1 MEMINIKELSTNLVK
16 EAVEST
22 VSKQVKEGRPAGI
35 RNLTFDGS
43 VGSNADQLFL
53 KYGRTLNKKET
64 ELEQLGNRIAALSST
79 MNDDE
84 IDMAIE
90 NPNSE
95 LFKLVQQ
102 YNEVEKYADSLES
115 IMTKYAQEYKNND
128 KVVSDT
134 TRAEL
139 RNFDRDELN
148 RYNTDLYQ
156 KSLNNL
162 KAALSK
168 RGLNR
173 DSFDNMGIDANNP
186 KVQKW
191 TTEQSR

>member
-1 MEMINIKELSTNLVK
+1 MEMIDVKELSTNLVK

-64 ELEQLGNRIAALSST
+64 ELEQLGNRIAALSAMMS
-79 MNDDE
+79 DDE
-84 IDMAIE
+84 IDQAVAD
-90 NPNSE
+90 PNSE

-173 DSFDNMGIDANNP
+173 DSFDNMGVDANDP

>member
-1 MEMINIKELSTNLVK
+1 MIDVKELSTNLVK

-64 ELEQLGNRIAALSST
+64 ELEQLGNRIATLSAMMS
-79 MNDDE
+79 DDK
-84 IDMAIE
+84 IDQAVAD
-90 NPNSE
+90 PNAE

-173 DSFDNMGIDANNP
+173 DSFDNMGVDANDP

>member
-1 MEMINIKELSTNLVK
+1 MIDVKELSTNLVK

-64 ELEQLGNRIAALSST
+64 ELEQLGNRIATLSAMMS
-79 MNDDE
+79 DDE
-84 IDMAIE
+84 IDQAVAD
-90 NPNSE
+90 PNSE

-134 TRAEL
+134 T
-139 RNFDRDELN
+139 
-148 RYNTDLYQ
+148 
-156 KSLNNL
+156 
-162 KAALSK
+162 
-168 RGLNR
+168 
-173 DSFDNMGIDANNP
+173 
-186 KVQKW
+186 VQN
-191 TTEQSR
+191 

>member
-1 MEMINIKELSTNLVK
+1 MIDIKELSTNLVK

>member
-1 MEMINIKELSTNLVK
+1 MIDVKELSTNLVK

-22 VSKQVKEGRPAGI
+22 VSKQIKEGRPAGI

-64 ELEQLGNRIAALSST
+64 ELEQLGNRIAALSAMMS
-79 MNDDE
+79 DDE
-84 IDMAIE
+84 IDQAVAD
-90 NPNSE
+90 PNSE

-128 KVVSDT
+128 KVVSDI

-173 DSFDNMGIDANNP
+173 DSFDNMGVDANDP

>member
-1 MEMINIKELSTNLVK
+1 MIDVKELSTNLVK

-22 VSKQVKEGRPAGI
+22 VSKQIKEGRPAGI

-64 ELEQLGNRIAALSST
+64 ELEQLGNRIAALSAMMS
-79 MNDDE
+79 DDE
-84 IDMAIE
+84 IDQAVAD
-90 NPNSE
+90 PNSE

-173 DSFDNMGIDANNP
+173 DSFDNMGVDANDP

>member
-1 MEMINIKELSTNLVK
+1 MIDVKELSTNLVK

-64 ELEQLGNRIAALSST
+64 ELEQLGNRIATLSAMMS
-79 MNDDE
+79 DDE
-84 IDMAIE
+84 IDQAVAD
-90 NPNSE
+90 PNSE

-173 DSFDNMGIDANNP
+173 DSFDNMGVDANDP